1 MKTFLIRSILG
12 IFFGAFLALI
22 AMFAII
28 YFGEMESLNSN
39 TFVKNSFGAVF
50 CGWFF
55 TVSPL
60 YFENKNMNLQQQT
73 TLHFATSA
81 LLYFVLA
88 FVIEWIP
95 FTIISALLNLA
106 LFIIVYLIIW
116 TSFYL
121 HFKKE
126 AAKLNAELND
136 L

>member
-12 IFFGAFLALI
+12 IFFGAFLTLVV
-22 AMFAII
+22 MFTII

-39 TFVKNSFGAVF
+39 LFVKNSLGMIF

-60 YFENKNMNLQQQT
+60 YFENKNMKLPQQT
-73 TLHFATSA
+73 ALHFTTIV

-88 FVIEWIP
+88 FGIEWIP
-95 FTIISALLNLA
+95 FTVKSALLNLA
-106 LFIIVYLIIW
+106 LFLIVYLIIW
-116 TSFYL
+116 ISFYL

-126 AAKLNAELND
+126 ADKLNAELND